1 MDYSWMNAA
10 LAWIGPVAAQVNNFF
25 VYPNKLLA
33 FSGVTVAEYDT
44 PFQLT
49 NEPFGVSYQP
59 AKVINWS
66 RVTDASKDAHA
77 WNLKMNGGKV
87 KLPVIDHFYDPE
99 PITLD
104 GQRVSANDIVTA
116 VRAVVDAVEKNGVG
130 QWANNVHFDDDVVVG
145 NQGDGSVMHH
155 VTLPFSL
162 EKQAELSLDS
172 AKMLLGVSL
181 GPDAEAVFGGEL
193 DIKVTKPVDGV
204 PTEVVY
210 GVSYRYLSVVS
221 GPGRFMTVLAQ
232 SKPASIAQ
240 FARPFFD
247 GVTHYM
253 EIDGELASVFKVL
266 KSLGQDKVD
275 ALLEFRPDGLFVSG
289 VGMDAV
295 QVPVQYANNESPSDS
310 TLLQIGLVE
319 INPKKTMNCGFSG
332 SLKPF
337 VIFLEG
343 KTVFIMPKHKG
354 KKQ

>member
-1 MDYSWMNAA
+1 MDYSWMNDA

-25 VYPNKLLA
+25 VYPSKLLA
-33 FSGVTVAEYDT
+33 FSGVVVAEYDT

-49 NEPFGVSYQP
+49 DEPFGVSYQP
-59 AKVINWS
+59 ARAINWS
-66 RVTDASKDAHA
+66 KVTDANKDVHA
-77 WNLKMNGGKV
+77 WNLKMSGGKV

-99 PITLD
+99 PIVLD
-104 GQRVSANDIVTA
+104 GQSVPAVDIVTA
-116 VRAVVDAVEKNGVG
+116 VRAVVDAVEKGGVG
-130 QWANNVHFDDDVVVG
+130 QWANNVHFDDDAVVG

-172 AKMLLGVSL
+172 AKMLLGLSL
-181 GPDAEAVFGGEL
+181 GVDAEAVFGGEL
-193 DIKVTKPVDGV
+193 DINMTKPINGV
-204 PTEVVY
+204 PTETIY
-210 GVSYRYLSVVS
+210 GTSYRYLSIAS
-221 GPGRFMTVLAQ
+221 GSGRFMTVLAQ

-240 FARPFFD
+240 FARPLFD

-253 EIDGELASVFKVL
+253 EIDSELASVLKVL

-289 VGMDAV
+289 TGMDAV

-310 TLLQIGLVE
+310 VLLRIGLVE
-319 INPKKTMNCGFSG
+319 INPKKAMNCGFSG

-337 VIFLEG
+337 VIFLED

-354 KKQ
+354 NG